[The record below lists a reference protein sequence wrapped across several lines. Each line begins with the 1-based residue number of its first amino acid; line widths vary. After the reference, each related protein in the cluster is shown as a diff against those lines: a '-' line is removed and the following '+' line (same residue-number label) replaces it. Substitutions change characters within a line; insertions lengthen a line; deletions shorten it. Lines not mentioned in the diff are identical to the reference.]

1 MPPSESTMGRPAKPT
16 SLKLIAGNPGKRSLN
31 KQEPDPEYLQDLT
44 PPAWLSASAKLVWEE
59 MAPQANKAKLLTAVD
74 VQAFAMGCVAV
85 AEYRK
90 ATAKVDAIGAI
101 KAKQERNEEGQLV
114 EVGEHINPW
123 AGAQSM
129 YFKQAMTMFAQ
140 FGMTPRARTGISIQ
154 PQGDLFGSAA
164 NGAASYFG

>member
-1 MPPSESTMGRPAKPT
+1 MSRPPKPT
-16 SLKLIAGNPGKRSLN
+16 SLKLIAGNAGKRALN
-31 KQEPDPEYLQDLT
+31 KQEPDPDYLQDLT
-44 PPAWLSASAKLVWEE
+44 PPTWLSASAKLVWDE

-90 ATAKVDAIGAI
+90 ATAKVDAVGSI
-101 KAKQERNEEGQLV
+101 KTKHEKNEEGVLV
-114 EVGEHINPW
+114 ELGEHLNPW

-129 YFKQAMTMFAQ
+129 YFKQAMAMFAQ
-140 FGMTPRARTGISIQ
+140 FGMTPRARTGIAIQ
-154 PQGDLFGSAA
+154 PQGDLFGNAS